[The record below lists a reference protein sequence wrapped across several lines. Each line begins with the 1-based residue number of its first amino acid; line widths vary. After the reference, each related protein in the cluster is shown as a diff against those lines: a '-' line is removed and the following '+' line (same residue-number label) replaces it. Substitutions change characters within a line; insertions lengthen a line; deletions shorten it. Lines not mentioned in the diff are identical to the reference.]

1 MKELINKQK
10 IFFQSQQTKDI
21 SFRKNALIK
30 LKKELLSKEPEIIE
44 ALNKDFKKS
53 EFESVLSE
61 TGIVLA
67 ELSHTIKKI
76 NKWAKPQAVMPSMLN
91 FPSRDHIYKQ
101 PFGQVLI
108 IAPWNYPF
116 QLALAPLIG
125 AIAAGNTVVLK
136 PSELTPH
143 TSAIIA
149 TVIKNVF
156 TPEHV
161 TTVEGGVD
169 VSQALLAEKWDYI
182 FFTGSVGV
190 GKIIAKAAAEN
201 LTPTTLELG
210 GKNPCIIDETANI
223 KLTAKRIVWGKFLNG
238 GQTCIAPDY
247 ILIHKSVKDDFI
259 SAMGN
264 EITKA
269 YGDNPKA
276 SPDFPRIINEENFD
290 RLSDMLVGADC
301 VVGGATDKDDLYIAP
316 TLVNEPELG
325 SDIMLGSEIMKDE
338 IFGPLL
344 PIISYESPAKIDEV
358 ISHYASPLSLYVFS
372 KRQAFARQIINRHS
386 FGGGAI
392 NDTLIQFANP
402 KLPFGGVGNSGM
414 GAYHG
419 KRSFD
424 TFTHQ
429 KSITKHASW
438 LDIPFRYAPYKGK
451 TGLIRFM
458 IKWLG

>member
-1 MKELINKQK
+1 MKELIAQQK
-10 IFFQSQQTKDI
+10 VFFQSQQTKDI

-30 LKKELLSKEPEIIE
+30 LKKELLLKEPKIIE

-61 TGIVLA
+61 TGTVLA

-76 NKWAKPQAVMPSMLN
+76 NKWAKPQSVMPSLLN
-91 FPSRDHIYKQ
+91 FPSRDSIYKQ
-101 PFGQVLI
+101 PYGQVLI
-108 IAPWNYPF
+108 IAPWNYPYLLVF
-116 QLALAPLIG
+116 SPLIG
-125 AIAAGNTVVLK
+125 AVAAGNTAVVK
-136 PSELTPH
+136 PSELTPN
-143 TSAIIA
+143 TSTIIRE
-149 TVIKNVF
+149 IIEIVF
-156 TPEHV
+156 TPDHV
-161 TTVEGGVD
+161 TTIEGGVE

-182 FFTGSVGV
+182 FFTGSVTV
-190 GKIIAKAAAEN
+190 GKIIAKAASKN

-210 GKNPCIIDETANI
+210 GKNPCVIDETANI
-223 KLTAKRIVWGKFLNG
+223 KLAAKRLVWGKFING

-247 ILIHKSVKDDFI
+247 ILIHKECKDDFVA
-259 SAMGN
+259 AMRY
-264 EITKA
+264 EIEKS
-269 YGDNPKA
+269 YGTNPQT
-276 SPDFPRIINEENFD
+276 SPDYPRIINERNFD
-290 RLSDMLVGADC
+290 QLNKMLKNADC
-301 VVGGATDKDDLYIAP
+301 IIGGTTDKDDLYIAP
-316 TLVNEPELG
+316 TLVNEPAL
-325 SDIMLGSEIMKDE
+325 DSEIMKDE

-344 PIISYESPAKIDEV
+344 PILSYDSQSTLDEIISRYP
-358 ISHYASPLSLYVFS
+358 YPLSLYVFS
-372 KRQAFARQIINRHS
+372 KQQDFARQIINRYS

-392 NDTLIQFANP
+392 NDTLIQFVNP
-402 KLPFGGVGNSGM
+402 KLPFGGVGNSGI

-429 KSITKHASW
+429 KSITRHYNW

>member
-1 MKELINKQK
+1 MIKDTLHSQQT
-10 IFFQSQQTKDI
+10 FFQSQQTKDT
-21 SFRKNALIK
+21 SFRKDVLIK
-30 LKKELLSKEPEIIE
+30 LKKELLSKETEIIN

-53 EFESVLSE
+53 EFESVMSE
-61 TGIVLA
+61 TSIVLA

-76 NKWAKPQAVMPSMLN
+76 NKWAKPQSVMPSMLN

-116 QLALAPLIG
+116 QLVLTPLIG

-149 TVIKNVF
+149 TIIKNVF
-156 TPEHV
+156 SPEHV
-161 TTVEGGVD
+161 TIIEGGVE

-182 FFTGSVGV
+182 FFTGSVSV
-190 GKIIAKAAAEN
+190 GKIIAKSAAKN

-223 KLTAKRIVWGKFLNG
+223 KLAARRIVWGKFLNG

-247 ILIHKSVKDDFI
+247 ILIHKNVKNDFI
-259 SAMGN
+259 TAMQN

-269 YGDNPKA
+269 YGNNPQA
-276 SPDFPRIINEENFD
+276 SPDFPRIINEKNFD
-290 RLSDMLVGADC
+290 RLNDMLVGADC
-301 VVGGATDKDDLYIAP
+301 IIGGTTDKDDLYIAP
-316 TLVNEPELG
+316 TLVNEPAL
-325 SDIMLGSEIMKDE
+325 DSEIMKDE

-344 PIISYESPAKIDEV
+344 PIISYDSQSQCDEI
-358 ISHYASPLSLYVFS
+358 ISQYPNPLSLYVFS
-372 KRQAFARQIINRHS
+372 KRQDFARQIINLHS

-419 KRSFD
+419 KHNFD

-429 KSITKHASW
+429 KSITRHYNW

-458 IKWLG
+458 LKWLG

>member
-1 MKELINKQK
+1 MKELLNQQK
-10 IFFQSQQTKDI
+10 AFFQSQQSKDI
-21 SFRKNALIK
+21 SFRKNALVK
-30 LKKELLSKEPEIIE
+30 LKNELIKKESVIID
-44 ALNKDFKKS
+44 ALNRDFKKS
-53 EFESVLSE
+53 EFESVMSE
-61 TGIVLA
+61 TSIVLA
-67 ELSHTIKKI
+67 ELSHTLKKLK
-76 NKWAKPQAVMPSMLN
+76 KWAKPQSVMPSMLN
-91 FPSRDHIYKQ
+91 FPSRDYIYKQ

-125 AIAAGNTVVLK
+125 AIAAGNTIILK

-143 TSAIIA
+143 TSAIIKEI
-149 TVIKNVF
+149 VEVVF
-156 TPEHV
+156 DSNHV
-161 TTVEGGVD
+161 AVVEGGVE
-169 VSQALLAEKWDYI
+169 VSQKLLAEKWDYI
-182 FFTGSVGV
+182 FFTGSVFV
-190 GKIIAKAAAEN
+190 GKIIAKAAAKN

-210 GKNPCIIDETANI
+210 GKNPCIIDETA
-223 KLTAKRIVWGKFLNG
+223 KLKLAAKRIVWGKFLNG

-259 SAMGN
+259 SAMQN
-264 EITKA
+264 ELEKA
-269 YGDNPKA
+269 YGSNA
-276 SPDFPRIINEENFD
+276 QTSSDFPRIINEKNFE
-290 RLSDMLVGADC
+290 RLNEMLAGTDC
-301 VVGGATDKDDLYIAP
+301 VIGGEKDKADLYIAP
-316 TLVNEPELG
+316 TLVNEPAL
-325 SDIMLGSEIMKDE
+325 DSEIMKDE

-344 PIISYESPAKIDEV
+344 PIISYDSQSQCDEI
-358 ISHYASPLSLYVFS
+358 ISRYSNPLSLYVFS
-372 KRQAFARQIINRHS
+372 NRQDFARNIINRHS

-402 KLPFGGVGNSGM
+402 NLPFGGVGTSGM

-429 KSITKHASW
+429 KSITRHYNW

>member
-1 MKELINKQK
+1 MIEDILHSQK
-10 IFFQSQQTKDI
+10 AFFQSQQTKDI
-21 SFRKNALIK
+21 SFRKNTLIK
-30 LKKELLSKEPEIIE
+30 LKQELLSKESEITE
-44 ALNKDFKKS
+44 ALSKDFKKS
-53 EFESVLSE
+53 EFESVMSE
-61 TGIVLA
+61 TSIVLA

-91 FPSRDHIYKQ
+91 FPSLDHIYKQ

-125 AIAAGNTVVLK
+125 AVAAGNTVVLK
-136 PSELTPH
+136 PSELTPY

-149 TVIKNVF
+149 TIIKNVF
-156 TPEHV
+156 APEHV
-161 TTVEGGVD
+161 TTVEGGVA
-169 VSQALLAEKWDYI
+169 VSQTLLAEKWNYI

-223 KLTAKRIVWGKFLNG
+223 KLAARRIVWGKFLNG

-247 ILIHKSVKDDFI
+247 ILIHKNVKDNFI
-259 SAMGN
+259 AAMKS
-264 EITKA
+264 ETTKA
-269 YGDNPKA
+269 YGDDPKT
-276 SPDFPRIINEENFD
+276 SSDFPRIINEKNFD
-290 RLSDMLVGADC
+290 RLNDMLVGADC
-301 VVGGATDKDDLYIAP
+301 VVGGTTDKDDLYIAP
-316 TLVNEPELG
+316 TLVNEPSL
-325 SDIMLGSEIMKDE
+325 DSEIMKDE

-344 PIISYESPAKIDEV
+344 PIISYDSQSRLNEV
-358 ISHYASPLSLYVFS
+358 ISRYPNPLSLYVFS
-372 KRQAFARQIINRHS
+372 KRQDFTKQIINRHS

-402 KLPFGGVGNSGM
+402 KLPFGGVGTSGM

-429 KSITKHASW
+429 KSMTKHANW

-458 IKWLG
+458 IKWFG